1 MQLNNDRDKVSFIIA
16 SINFLLSGAS
26 TLALCLALNNIFI
39 QQAEVTFNIMT
50 PNVMVF
56 GILMALSL
64 ITSIISALIPVT
76 RIANKKPID
85 AIQNR

>member
-1 MQLNNDRDKVSFIIA
+1 
-16 SINFLLSGAS
+16 
-26 TLALCLALNNIFI
+26 
-39 QQAEVTFNIMT
+39 
-50 PNVMVF
+50 MVF

-85 AIQNR
+85 AIQNI